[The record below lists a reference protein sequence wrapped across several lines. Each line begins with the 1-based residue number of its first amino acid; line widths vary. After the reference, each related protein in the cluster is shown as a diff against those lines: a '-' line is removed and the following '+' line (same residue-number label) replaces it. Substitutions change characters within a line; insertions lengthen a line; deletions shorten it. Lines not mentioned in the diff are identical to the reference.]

1 MCAYDTLTVER
12 TGKEDDV
19 VRIAL
24 DNGDLNLV
32 DGDMHTELPDA
43 FRDAYEMDGRVVVL
57 TGEGEAFSGGG
68 DVNWMQQWVEEPE
81 YFEQV
86 AREGEAVIENLVDIE
101 KPVIARINGD
111 AAGLGAN
118 VALCCDMT
126 VMAEGSRIGDPHV
139 KVGLAAGDGGA
150 VIWPLLLGLNK
161 AKEFLMTGRLVE
173 AAEAAD
179 IGLVNYAVPEDELDA
194 KVDELVDELATL
206 PQPAVRYSK
215 MAANAWLEQG
225 VQDILRKSLAME
237 GMSAR
242 SADHEEA
249 VSAFLEGREPDPPE
263 ARDGE

>member
-1 MCAYDTLTVER
+1 MGSYETLSVER
-12 TGKEDDV
+12 TGAEDDV
-19 VRIAL
+19 IRIAL

-32 DGDMHTELPDA
+32 DGDMHTELPQA

-68 DVNWMQQWVEEPE
+68 DVSWMQRWVDDPE

-101 KPVIARINGD
+101 KPVVARINGD

-118 VALCCDMT
+118 VALCCDIT
-126 VMAEGSRIGDPHV
+126 VMAEDAKIGDPHV

-150 VIWPLLLGLNK
+150 VIWPLLLGLNR
-161 AKEFLMTGRLVE
+161 AKEFLMTGRLVDASE
-173 AAEAAD
+173 AEEL
-179 IGLVNYAVPEDELDA
+179 GLVNYAVPEADIDA
-194 KVDELVDELATL
+194 KVDELVDELASL

-225 VQDILRKSLAME
+225 VQDVLRKSLAME
-237 GMSAR
+237 SMSAR

-249 VSAFLEGREPDPPE
+249 VAAFLEGREPNPPD
-263 ARDGE
+263 ARNS